1 MIPLYSSL
9 WCMGAVVWLY
19 ATGLGIMLI
28 EKRYR
33 DIIMILPGL
42 LGLFTILIATLVAYD
57 FRYLYFLIYCIPL
70 YFAVVCHHQ

>member
-19 ATGLGIMLI
+19 ATGLGIITLI

-42 LGLFTILIATLVAYD
+42 LGLFTILNRNSGGMISDICIFLFTAY
-57 FRYLYFLIYCIPL
+57 RCIS
-70 YFAVVCHHQ
+70 Q